1 MNDIAKVRPVT
12 TKQAALVDAL
22 VANGCSITEAARLAG
37 YADGESG
44 RVTASKA
51 LRLPHVQ
58 MYMMERIGETLGLNA
73 TVASAKLVQLA
84 KGAKSEYVQLEASKD
99 ILDRAGYK
107 APDRQLTMRAGDIS
121 VACRHALTLACVSPC
136 RDRRKTVRPSRQAC
150 ATSLAF
156 MPSGRS
162 PCPTRITARLA

>member
-1 MNDIAKVRPVT
+1 MNDIAKVRSVT
-12 TKQAALVDAL
+12 AKQAALVDAL

-107 APDRQLTMRAGDIS
+107 APDRQLTMRAGDI
-121 VACRHALTLACVSPC
+121 AVSI
-136 RDRRKTVRPSRQAC
+136 DLS
-150 ATSLAF
+150 
-156 MPSGRS
+156 
-162 PCPTRITARLA
+162 

>member
-12 TKQAALVDAL
+12 AKQAALVDAL

-107 APDRQLTMRAGDIS
+107 APDRQLTTRAGDI
-121 VACRHALTLACVSPC
+121 AVSI
-136 RDRRKTVRPSRQAC
+136 DLS
-150 ATSLAF
+150 
-156 MPSGRS
+156 
-162 PCPTRITARLA
+162 

>member
-1 MNDIAKVRPVT
+1 M
-12 TKQAALVDAL
+12 QAWRSRCTALSSEESDEE
-22 VANGCSITEAARLAG
+22 TARKK
-37 YADGESG
+37 ERMRTS
-44 RVTASKA
+44 V
-51 LRLPHVQ
+51 HVQ

-121 VACRHALTLACVSPC
+121 VAIDLS
-136 RDRRKTVRPSRQAC
+136 
-150 ATSLAF
+150 
-156 MPSGRS
+156 
-162 PCPTRITARLA
+162 